1 MEIIEKTEQKSTK
14 ELKRGGIMS
23 RTGGA
28 VKTLF
33 TKRKKF
39 LILST
44 MFVLL
49 CVTGYLNFAL
59 NSSAKVGAGAG
70 AVETNMFNIFRTTR
84 ADERTRDIM
93 VYENLIA
100 TSQNAATVSSAE
112 ARLQEIRGN
121 VAFETSAEGL
131 LTNSPLATWNDVI
144 VDRTNGFVNVLIKQN
159 ENITRTQ
166 AISIMTILNS
176 IQPELDID
184 NVYISIME

>member
-1 MEIIEKTEQKSTK
+1 MEIVEKTEQKATK
-14 ELKRGGIMS
+14 ELKRS
-23 RTGGA
+23 NKFGGA

-33 TKRKKF
+33 TKRKKL

-59 NSSAKVGAGAG
+59 NSSAKVNSNAG

-100 TSQNAATVSSAE
+100 QSQNAATVASAE
-112 ARLQEIRGN
+112 AKLQEIRGN

-166 AISIMTILNS
+166 AISIMTILNGIS
-176 IQPELDID
+176 PELDID